1 MSVQELRVQQ
11 AVAWV
16 VAGLFVVG
24 FFSSTVGMWTGPVL
38 GVWFV
43 GTQRPVRGLTWMVAL
58 NWVPW
63 LGMHLGQL
71 AADGVIGGV
80 EVAFGM
86 LVAAVVGALPF
97 TFHRLVSGRLP
108 GLAWTLPLPL
118 AVLGISVLARWLPL
132 GGEGV
137 ATGLGSLVT
146 CWTAAVVVWLWNREA
161 PALVYGMVAGVAL
174 LAYMGVALLD
184 VYVTAEGGLGCV
196 AGCAVLALWA
206 VAQRRGDLPWTGR
219 AELALLRCPVS
230 RSPIRV
236 RIEVAGVET
245 GREVLVSDAGERFP
259 IHGGIPNFL
268 QADDLTGLNRKYNQ
282 LYETIAGFYDD
293 SQRVGCALSG
303 MDRDTYVRSYLGRL
317 EVKAGDRVLET
328 SVGTGLNFKYLPRE
342 IERWGLDLSEEMLAR
357 CQENLRRWEMS
368 GSLFAGNAEVL
379 PFADESFDVVF
390 HVGGINF
397 FSDRGKAIREMM
409 RVAKP
414 GSLLLIADETEKH
427 VKNAFEKIPYT
438 SGFFKGRTE
447 TVAAPVDLL
456 PAEAED
462 VRLETVFDGR
472 FYALTFRKPGVSGED
487 GEALSGSAR
496 LRTEVG
502 DGQD

>member
-11 AVAWV
+11 AVAWA
-16 VAGLFVVG
+16 VAGLFVAG
-24 FFSSTVGMWTGPVL
+24 FLSSTVGMWTGPIL

-58 NWVPW
+58 TWVPW
-63 LGMHLGQL
+63 LVMHLGQL
-71 AADGVIGGV
+71 VSDGVVGVV

-97 TFHRLVSGRLP
+97 LFHRLVSGRLP

-146 CWTAAVVVWLWNREA
+146 CWAATVVVWLWNRETR
-161 PALVYGMVAGVAL
+161 ALVYGLVAGVAL
-174 LAYMGVALLD
+174 VAYLGVALWG
-184 VYVTAEGGLGCV
+184 VYVTVEGGLGCLG
-196 AGCAVLALWA
+196 GCAVLALWA
-206 VAQRRGDLPWTGR
+206 VARGSGERPWAGR

-259 IHGGIPNFL
+259 IRAGIPNFL

-293 SQRVGCALSG
+293 SQRVGCALSA

-317 EVKAGDRVLET
+317 EVKPGDRVLET
-328 SVGTGLNFKYLPRE
+328 SVGTGLNFKYLPGG
-342 IERWGLDLSEEMLAR
+342 IERWGLDLSMEMLAR
-357 CQENLRRWEMS
+357 CQENLRRWGMT
-368 GSLFAGNAEVL
+368 GSLFVGNAETL
-379 PFADESFDVVF
+379 PFVDESFDVVF

-438 SGFFKGRTE
+438 SGFFKGRE
-447 TVAAPVDLL
+447 EAVAAPVDLL

-462 VRLETVFDGR
+462 VRLETVFNGR
-472 FYALTFRKPGVSGED
+472 FYALTFRKPALVEERV
-487 GEALSGSAR
+487 EA
-496 LRTEVG
+496 
-502 DGQD
+502 